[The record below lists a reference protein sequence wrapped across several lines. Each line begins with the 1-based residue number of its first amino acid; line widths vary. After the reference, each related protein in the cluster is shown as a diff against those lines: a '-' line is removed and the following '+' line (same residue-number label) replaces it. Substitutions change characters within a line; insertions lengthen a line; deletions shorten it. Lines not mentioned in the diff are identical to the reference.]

1 MADQPLIDLNRLSHP
16 ADLEV
21 LVAAFKRGRE
31 LWKTDAAKSIKI
43 GPELSPGEA
52 VQTDAQIAAFIKGNL
67 FGIYH
72 ASSTCSMG
80 KRNNTNAVLDSKARV
95 YGVQGLRV
103 VDNSAIPF
111 ATPGHPQATVYML
124 AEKIADAIKR
134 GL

>member
-1 MADQPLIDLNRLSHP
+1 MADQPLIDLNRLSNP

-31 LWKTDAAKSIKI
+31 LWKTPAAQAIKTD
-43 GPELSPGEA
+43 PETSPGETI
-52 VQTDAQIAAFIKGNL
+52 QTDVQIADYIKGNL

-80 KRNNTNAVLDSKARV
+80 KRNDTKAVVDSKARV
-95 YGVQGLRV
+95 YGVKGLRV
-103 VDNSAIPF
+103 VDNSVVPF
-111 ATPGHPQATVYML
+111 AVPGHPQATVYML
-124 AEKIADAIKR
+124 AEKIADTILR